1 LQKKF
6 TKFLKG
12 GEIMAELNFGDVIYV
27 DRGLYKHFGIYSG
40 NKQVIHY
47 VKDSGEFLKGKI
59 SETSLARFLD
69 GDSTCYICNF
79 DSRGKRISESRADLP
94 IFSAAAP
101 RISFFDGL
109 RVMKILYDFITA
121 KKGKL
126 FSPKETV
133 NRARSCIGMGEYNL
147 IFHNCEHFAVWC
159 KTGIEKS
166 EQIDEMIDML
176 IEIAR
181 PMKV

>member
-1 LQKKF
+1 MQKKF
-6 TKFLKG
+6 TKFLKD

-47 VKDSGEFLKGKI
+47 VKESGEFLQGK
-59 SETSLARFLD
+59 
-69 GDSTCYICNF
+69 
-79 DSRGKRISESRADLP
+79 ISESRADLP
-94 IFSAAAP
+94 IFSAVAP
-101 RISFFDGL
+101 RISLFDGL
-109 RVMKILYDFITA
+109 RLIKVLYDLI
-121 KKGKL
+121 KSEKGKL

-133 NRARSCIGMGEYNL
+133 NRARSCIGMGKYDL